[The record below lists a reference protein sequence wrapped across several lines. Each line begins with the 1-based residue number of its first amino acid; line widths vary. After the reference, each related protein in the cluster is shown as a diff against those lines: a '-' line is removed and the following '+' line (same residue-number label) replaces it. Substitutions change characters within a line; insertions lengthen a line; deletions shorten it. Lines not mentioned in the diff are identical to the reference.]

1 MLNMEK
7 EEKKFVNKA
16 EEEEMVIN
24 CVFCFYIVKEMCFYG
39 FCLSVGHIPSG
50 GALSQCKTRFL

>member
-1 MLNMEK
+1 MEK

-24 CVFCFYIVKEMCFYG
+24 CAFCFYTVKEMCFYNFG
-39 FCLSVGHIPSG
+39 LYMGHIPSG
-50 GALSQCKTRFL
+50 SALSQFKTRFL